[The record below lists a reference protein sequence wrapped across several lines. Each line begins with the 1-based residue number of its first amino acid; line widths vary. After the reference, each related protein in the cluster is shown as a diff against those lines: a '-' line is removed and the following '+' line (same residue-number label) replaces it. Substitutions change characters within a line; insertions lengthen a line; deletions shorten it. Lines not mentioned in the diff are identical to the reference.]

1 MGFQESYNK
10 ASEQYENREPK
21 WSDSESE
28 QVVAYGRLE
37 RAKKEKIGARFL
49 EEVGGWELY
58 AESTGGA
65 DGMVVEYVGK
75 LDSFTEW
82 LSRQD
87 VEEIW

>member
-1 MGFQESYNK
+1 MNTIGGYNH

-21 WSDSESE
+21 WADSETE
-28 QVVAYGRLE
+28 QALAYGRLE

>member
-1 MGFQESYNK
+1 MPISVSDAQFRYDNQ
-10 ASEQYENREPK
+10 EPK

-28 QVVAYGRLE
+28 QALAYGRLE